1 MRGPERASAD
11 ELSLS
16 NREAAEA
23 SSMGGGASITS
34 KRRALW
40 EGLATPDRLGVAGPQ
55 LVPALSLPLP
65 AVFSSAVSSSAVS
78 SSAVSSSA
86 VSSSAVSSPVLLPP
100 RKGSGG
106 SQPGADSSGR
116 TPGLLAGNA
125 LEPQA

>member
-65 AVFSSAVSSSAVS
+65 AVS

-86 VSSSAVSSPVLLPP
+86 VSSSAVSSPVLFPP
-100 RKGSGG
+100 KKGSGG

>member
-65 AVFSSAVSSSAVS
+65 AV
-78 SSAVSSSA
+78 SSSA
-86 VSSSAVSSPVLLPP
+86 VSSSAVSSPVLFPP
-100 RKGSGG
+100 KKGSGG

>member
-40 EGLATPDRLGVAGPQ
+40 EGLVTPDRLGVAGPQ

-78 SSAVSSSA
+78 S
-86 VSSSAVSSPVLLPP
+86 PVLFPP
-100 RKGSGG
+100 KKGSGG